1 MIHFEHEKDRN
12 EVRGEIRSDDLL
24 DLTLEFCAL
33 LRFLEKNQRARTAFN
48 AAVEA
53 TIDHTVDKIIENE
66 RTFRVG
72 KA

>member
-1 MIHFEHEKDRN
+1 MIYFEHEKERN
-12 EVRGEIRSDDLL
+12 EVRGEIHSDDLL
-24 DLTLEFCAL
+24 ELTLEFCAL

-53 TIDHTVDKIIENE
+53 TIDHAVDKIIVNE
-66 RTFRVG
+66 KTFHVG